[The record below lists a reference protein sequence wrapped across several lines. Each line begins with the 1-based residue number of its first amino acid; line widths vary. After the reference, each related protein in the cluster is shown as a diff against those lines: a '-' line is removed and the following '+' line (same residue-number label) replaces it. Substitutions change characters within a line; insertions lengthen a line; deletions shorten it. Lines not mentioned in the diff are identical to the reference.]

1 MENQKIKFHLPDFT
15 IHAKMNLT
23 LLNMIKN
30 APQYFYDNLEIAS
43 FYGAFPPSM
52 WNGGRTVM
60 HRPCDKNV
68 VKSIVNAFNSQGVPL
83 RFTFT
88 NPVLKEEHLK
98 DEFCNMVM
106 EVANNGLNEVIV
118 FSPLLEDYIRNKY
131 PKYKVTSSTCKR
143 ILDVSQLS
151 EEMNKDYHIVV
162 LDYDL
167 NNKFDILERIP
178 HREKCEILVNSC
190 CVPGCRFRSEEYEI
204 VGRQQILY
212 CEHLKKHPGK
222 PFDVRNYNDKNITDI
237 KCPSDGNSIFD
248 SKKRSHHVSPEMI
261 INKYLPLGIN
271 QFKIEG
277 RTATKL
283 FLIEC
288 YMYYLVKPECRDE
301 ARFLFLH
308 NLEKNGLI
316 RIDG

>member
-15 IHAKMNLT
+15 VHARMNLI

-30 APQYFYDNLEIAS
+30 APQYFYDNLEVAS

-52 WNGGRTVM
+52 WNGGRTVYY
-60 HRPCDKNV
+60 RPCDKDYIKNI
-68 VKSIVNAFNSQGVPL
+68 VKSFNSHGVPL

-88 NPVLKEEHLK
+88 NPAIKEEHLK

-106 EVANNGLNEVIV
+106 KIANNGLNEVIV
-118 FSPLLEDYIRNKY
+118 FSPLLEDYIRSEY

-143 ILDVSQLS
+143 ILDIS
-151 EEMNKDYHIVV
+151 ELENELNKDYHIVV

-167 NNKFDILERIP
+167 NNKFDILEKLP

-190 CVPGCRFRSEEYEI
+190 CIPNCPFRSEEYEI
-204 VGRQQILY
+204 VGRQQITY
-212 CEHLKKHPGK
+212 CEHLKKYPGK
-222 PFDVRNYNDKNITDI
+222 PFDIRNYQGKNITDI
-237 KCPSDGNSIFD
+237 KCPSKGNSIFD
-248 SKKRSHHVSPEMI
+248 SKKCSHHVSPELI
-261 INKYLPLGIN
+261 LNKYLPIGIN

-308 NLEKNGLI
+308 NLEKNGI
-316 RIDG
+316 VKIDG